1 MGHFHKVYLQ
11 QIIFKC
17 KPSSVREEIKQKY
30 TVEHIPWSR
39 LKTRRENIL
48 DLVEKSVKSPM
59 AHIPYL
65 GSVCVANVHWVF
77 QLFVHYSAHIC
88 QTTRVHIQLSKRLS
102 IWLHAYNLGKTLG
115 QCRYFSWHAQ
125 VAQRRAHRENCHGLS
140 QAVIPWIRWLRPAC
154 WEGKMKQDS
163 LEGAGTSQP
172 GSELSGLKPL
182 LWSAGWLHTALQL
195 TSQFRKKVK
204 KWLAW
209 TQHTHSSAGLFSK
222 STR

>member
-65 GSVCVANVHWVF
+65 GSVCVWPMYTGSF
-77 QLFVHYSAHIC
+77 SCLFI
-88 QTTRVHIQLSKRLS
+88 IQNTF
-102 IWLHAYNLGKTLG
+102 A
-115 QCRYFSWHAQ
+115 
-125 VAQRRAHRENCHGLS
+125 
-140 QAVIPWIRWLRPAC
+140 
-154 WEGKMKQDS
+154 
-163 LEGAGTSQP
+163 
-172 GSELSGLKPL
+172 KPL
-182 LWSAGWLHTALQL
+182 VCISSSQYDCML
-195 TSQFRKKVK
+195 TI
-204 KWLAW
+204 
-209 TQHTHSSAGLFSK
+209 
-222 STR
+222 